1 MKKNFLTLMLFF
13 AFLVAG
19 IQNVSAQYVSET
31 EAMVIVQ
38 TEIQTIENNPVD
50 PNAEDKTAAHI
61 EQAHKLAFLKAV
73 NLHLLDGQA
82 VPTAIINGVQEEA
95 VADYVVEP
103 TTDAGD
109 VYRTPLHQEIVDLLS
124 L

>member
-1 MKKNFLTLMLFF
+1 MLFF

-19 IQNVSAQYVSET
+19 IQDVSAQYVNEDQ
-31 EAMVIVQ
+31 ALILVQ
-38 TEIQTIENNPVD
+38 TEIQTLETSIT
-50 PNAEDKTAAHI
+50 NAQVKVAANYAKL
-61 EQAHKLAFLKAV
+61 EFLQAI
-73 NLHLLDGQA
+73 NLHLLDGDT
-82 VPTAIINGVQEEA
+82 VPDAIISGVHEAA